1 MNRTTKAMALG
12 LLTATTLFATSA
24 QAAEVRLL
32 SSAGIKPVIDAVKP
46 AFERATGHK
55 LMVKYV
61 LTPQVAKVAEAGE
74 VFDVAITTPAHI
86 AEIMK
91 QIIVPDGCATNLAKF
106 DLGRGVRAGGSI
118 TGKWI

>member
-1 MNRTTKAMALG
+1 MNHTMKAMALG

-61 LTPQVAKVAEAGE
+61 LTPQV
-74 VFDVAITTPAHI
+74 FDVAITIPAHI

-91 QIIVPDGCATNLAKF
+91 QIIGR
-106 DLGRGVRAGGSI
+106 DLFKGAAS
-118 TGKWI
+118 K